1 MEIKKTDNLIVCGT
15 LEDMDSSLNIF
26 VYNDV
31 ESSFYIHHDIL
42 LSSIPICLEWL
53 DFDPTAADTPGRF
66 SNELTLNST
75 K

>member
-1 MEIKKTDNLIVCGT
+1 MCGT

-26 VYNDV
+26 VYNDE

-53 DFDPTAADTPGRF
+53 DFDPTAKDAQGKFNVKDF
-66 SNELTLNST
+66 KS
-75 K
+75 